1 MPFDLWT
8 WRSRISRPK
17 DCRRRRQGWSLRL
30 RQLEPREM
38 PSVLVWSDEFDGPP
52 GSAPDPAKWGYDL
65 GGGGW
70 GNAELEVYT
79 NSTQNASITADP
91 GATDGKAL
99 AIRALKTGTNSYT
112 SARLKTKNIQSWT
125 YGRFEARLRLPYGQG
140 MWPAFWMLGSNID
153 SVGWPTCGEIDVMEN
168 IGREPSTVHGTLHG
182 PGYSGGNGIGA
193 GYTLPGGQ
201 KFSDAFHT
209 FAVDWGPNTIRWYVD
224 DQLYQTRTPAD
235 LPAGK
240 AWVFDHNFFMILNLA
255 VGGQWPGNPDSTT
268 VFPQTYLVDYVR
280 VYQDAP
286 DPRNVKVNFQT
297 SNSQGFPGY
306 VADTGL
312 AFADRGNGYRYG
324 WNVDNTANARNR
336 NSANAPDE
344 RYDTLNHLQ
353 KAGGAN
359 RWEIALPKGT
369 YNLHVVAGDP
379 DFVDSI
385 NNLNLEGTV
394 VTDPDGN
401 DNFDEYNAVVT
412 VTDGRLTIIPA
423 AGAINAKLDF
433 IDISPKPTTPP
444 TLTVRTLDGGATVTA
459 SSVKIDVMFTEPVV
473 GVDATVQS
481 GRSQGI
487 AGYVADTGMALADWG
502 NGYSYGWNLDPRLG
516 VPGEFQ
522 AARSPRPRHAPH
534 WLGGRR
540 ARPDTTRVPDQ
551 RIAAVEEVRGRARD
565 GVRESVLDADDLVV
579 SGRQHWA
586 GIRPVWNQ

>member
-17 DCRRRRQGWSLRL
+17 DCRRRRQGRSLRL

-52 GSAPDPAKWGYDL
+52 GSAPDPAKRGYDL

-280 VYQDAP
+280 VYQTAI

-297 SNSQGFPGY
+297 SSSRGFPGY
-306 VADTGL
+306 VVDTGQ

-344 RYDTLNHLQ
+344 RFDTLNHLQ
-353 KAGGAN
+353 RAGGAS
-359 RWEIALPKGT
+359 RWEIAMPKGT
-369 YNLHVVAGDP
+369 YNLHVAAGDP

-385 NNLNLEGTV
+385 NSLNLEGTV

-401 DNFDEYNAVVT
+401 DNFDEYSAVVT

-459 SSVKIDVMFTEPVV
+459 SSVKIDVIFTEPVV

-481 GRSQGI
+481 
-487 AGYVADTGMALADWG
+487 
-502 NGYSYGWNLDPRLG
+502 
-516 VPGEFQ
+516 
-522 AARSPRPRHAPH
+522 
-534 WLGGRR
+534 
-540 ARPDTTRVPDQ
+540 
-551 RIAAVEEVRGRARD
+551 
-565 GVRESVLDADDLVV
+565 
-579 SGRQHWA
+579 
-586 GIRPVWNQ
+586 